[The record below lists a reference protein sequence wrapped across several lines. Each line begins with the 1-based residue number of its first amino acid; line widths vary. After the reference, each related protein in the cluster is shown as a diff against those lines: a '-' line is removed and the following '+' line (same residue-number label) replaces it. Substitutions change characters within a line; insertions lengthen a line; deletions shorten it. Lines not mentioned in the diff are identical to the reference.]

1 LVEIGVLVLF
11 IETLA
16 EGFGAGLVST
26 AAMVLFEFPFWRAR
40 GMAGVVEWQVNQI
53 LVSKVLRED
62 YNESTRLLP
71 AIGMHFL
78 HGMVAGGI
86 LAVVL
91 ASFLLRF
98 VWYFWAFGIVFSLF
112 LWMIVPFALRQEIE
126 TAGRIR
132 FTRYGIIVSLASHL
146 IYGLILGITLQI
158 LLK

>member
-1 LVEIGVLVLF
+1 LF
-11 IETLA
+11 FEALA

-26 AAMVLFEFPFWRAR
+26 VAMVLFEFPFWRVR

-53 LVSKVLRED
+53 LVSKVLREE
-62 YNESTRLLP
+62 YSESRRLLP
-71 AIGMHFL
+71 ALGMHFL

-91 ASFLLRF
+91 ASFLLQF
-98 VWYFWAFGIVFSLF
+98 AWYFWAFGILFSFF
-112 LWMIVPFALRQEIE
+112 LWTLVPFALRQEIE

-132 FTRYGIIVSLASHL
+132 FTREGILVSLASHL
-146 IYGLILGITLQI
+146 IYGLILGITLQV